1 MIIPSKTYLSKV
13 KNMETKILKLTNGDE
28 IITTLS
34 NQKDGTVTAH
44 NPLKIN
50 SLPKISRQGIEES
63 MALSR
68 WVSYGDTE
76 KCDIIKNNIVAV
88 ASASIGIS
96 KFYEYCVTK
105 MKKGSEAFSVREPTD
120 EQLANLENE
129 LDEELIDEYDDVNPS
144 KTIH

>member
-1 MIIPSKTYLSKV
+1 
-13 KNMETKILKLTNGDE
+13 METKILKLTNGDE

-44 NPLKIN
+44 NPLKIDA
-50 SLPKISRQGIEES
+50 LPRISKHGLEET

-68 WVSYGDTE
+68 WVSYGNTE

-88 ASASIGIS
+88 AVASVGIS
-96 KFYEYCVTK
+96 KFYEYCVTR
-105 MKKGSEAFSVREPTD
+105 MKKGSETFSVREPTD
-120 EQLANLENE
+120 EQLTNLENE
-129 LDEELIDEYDDVNPS
+129 LDEELMDEYDDVNPS

>member
-1 MIIPSKTYLSKV
+1 
-13 KNMETKILKLTNGDE
+13 METKILKLTNGDE

-34 NQKDGTVTAH
+34 NQKDGIVTAH

-50 SLPKISRQGIEES
+50 AMPKISKHGLEET

-68 WVSYGDTE
+68 WVSYGNTE
-76 KCDIIKNNIVAV
+76 KCDIVKNNIVAV
-88 ASASIGIS
+88 AVASVGIS
-96 KFYEYCVTK
+96 KFYEYCVTR
-105 MKKGSEAFSVREPTD
+105 MKKGSETFSVREPTD
-120 EQLANLENE
+120 EQLERLENE

>member
-1 MIIPSKTYLSKV
+1 
-13 KNMETKILKLTNGDE
+13 METKILKLTNGDE

-50 SLPKISRQGIEES
+50 ALPKISKHGLEET

-68 WVSYGDTE
+68 WVSYGNTE

-88 ASASIGIS
+88 AVASVGIS
-96 KFYEYCVTK
+96 KFYEYCVTR
-105 MKKGSEAFSVREPTD
+105 MKKGSETFSVREPTD

>member
-1 MIIPSKTYLSKV
+1 MD
-13 KNMETKILKLTNGDE
+13 TKILKLTNGDE

-34 NQKDGTVTAH
+34 TDDTDSAHTVIVN

-50 SLPKISRQGIEES
+50 TYPRMSKKGLEES

-88 ASASIGIS
+88 ATASVGIS

-105 MKKGSEAFSVREPTD
+105 MKNGSETFSVREPTD
-120 EQLANLENE
+120 EQLKRLENE
-129 LDEELIDEYDDVNPS
+129 LDEETINEYDDVNPS